1 MDNILDVPKLTQL
14 ALAHGL
20 RVVLI
25 LVVTLVLFK
34 LVRKLLS
41 RLQRRLAVEDS
52 QAGRNLLRSTT
63 LVSVLRSLFSF
74 TIWLVSS
81 VMVLD
86 ELGVKVGPLLT
97 AAGIVGVAIGFGA
110 QSLVR
115 DFVTGFFVLLEDQY
129 RVGDSVEISIIDGVQ
144 VKGTVERFSLR
155 STALRESNG
164 SLHHVPNGVVQVVSN
179 RSAGWSQAIL
189 DVGIAYNQDLNLVKE
204 ALKEAGSR
212 LTADEDLGEYVTGEP
227 EILGVEDL
235 GESRVTVRVVARTM
249 PGKQRAVERAF
260 RQHIKEAFEQHDIST
275 GVQ

>member
-1 MDNILDVPKLTQL
+1 L
-14 ALAHGL
+14 
-20 RVVLI
+20 LI
-25 LVVTLVLFK
+25 VVVTLITFK
-34 LVRKLLS
+34 LVRGLLG
-41 RLQRRLAVEDS
+41 RLERRLAVEDS
-52 QAGRNLLRSTT
+52 QAGRNMLRSTT

-74 TIWLVSS
+74 TLWLVSS

-97 AAGIVGVAIGFGA
+97 AAGIAGVAIGFGA

-129 RVGDSVEISIIDGVQ
+129 RVGDSVEISILDGVQ

-155 STALRESNG
+155 STALREGNG

-189 DVGIAYNQDLNLVKE
+189 DVGIAYNQDLGLVKE
-204 ALKEAGSR
+204 ALTEAGAR
-212 LTADEDLGEYVTGEP
+212 LTADEELGQFVTGEP

-260 RQHIKEAFEQHDIST
+260 RQHIKEAFEHHDIST
-275 GVQ
+275 GSQ